1 MNSSSLLKFKLPTKT
16 DQPENFIKFIY
27 YKPCITRNCKYV
39 KLKLLE
45 PFLEL
50 SDQIC
55 DSPYCQPYN
64 SYKVSSENLVLD
76 QLTSPKLIIFF
87 ILITHLVDIVLIL

>member
-1 MNSSSLLKFKLPTKT
+1 MNSSSPLIFKLPKKT

-45 PFLEL
+45 PFNY
-50 SDQIC
+50 QI
-55 DSPYCQPYN
+55 
-64 SYKVSSENLVLD
+64 KFVIL
-76 QLTSPKLIIFF
+76 LIVNHT
-87 ILITHLVDIVLIL
+87 ILIKLVQRI